1 MTAPFGGRGRE
12 VDWRW
17 QIKRVFFFFFS
28 IMTLGIGGLMIIE
41 GWPFLDALYMTVTTL
56 STVGYREVHPLSTKG
71 VVFIT
76 IFIILGVGTF
86 LYLITTTAEFMIA
99 GHLTGALERRSMKKR
114 IETLSDHYIICGFGR
129 VGQQVALEIEREGVP
144 FVVIDNNP
152 ESIKEC
158 ASKGYLYVE
167 GSASNDD
174 VLLEAGLM
182 RAKGLITAT
191 NSDEEN
197 VYIVLSA
204 KSLRSDIFVV
214 ARANLE
220 GAEHKLRRAGADRV
234 VSPYSIGGRRLASLL
249 LRPSVVEFLD
259 VVMHSRELEMMIEEV
274 VVGEKAGIAGKSL
287 DEARIKGLT
296 GATILAIRKKDGKG
310 MVINPPSG
318 MVIKAGDLLLAL
330 GTREQLNRLKEIA
343 L

>member
-1 MTAPFGGRGRE
+1 MPSRRE
-12 VDWRW
+12 VDWGWRLRR
-17 QIKRVFFFFFS
+17 IILLLLS
-28 IMTLGIGGLMIIE
+28 IMTLGTAGLMIIE

-56 STVGYREVHPLSTKG
+56 STVGYREVHPLSQKG
-71 VVFIT
+71 MVFVT
-76 IFIILGVGTF
+76 IFIIIGVGVF
-86 LYLITTTAEFMIA
+86 LYIITTIAEYMIA
-99 GHLTGALERRSMKKR
+99 GHLTGALERRNMKKR
-114 IETLSDHYIICGFGR
+114 IDALSGHYIVCGFGR
-129 VGQQVALEIEREGVP
+129 VGQQITLELEKEGVP
-144 FVVIDNNP
+144 FVVIDNDP

-182 RAKGLITAT
+182 RARGLITAT

-204 KSLRSDIFVV
+204 KSLRGDIFVV

-249 LRPSVVEFLD
+249 LRPTVVDFLD

-274 VVGEKAGIAGKSL
+274 VVGKGASIAEKSL
-287 DEARIKGLT
+287 DEAKIKGLT
-296 GATILAIRKKDGKG
+296 GATILAIKKREEER
-310 MVINPPSG
+310 MIINPSSDT
-318 MVIKAGDLLLAL
+318 VIRAGDLLLAL
-330 GTREQLNRLKEIA
+330 GTREQLKKLKEIA